1 MLEEVAKRIEPM
13 RMGLWS
19 VAVMGGM
26 TMNVAGQAQGT
37 TNQTVEARRDAL
49 KAALAEEWEYELKES
64 PEMATIFGDY
74 RYNDKLSD
82 GSIRHIRESNDR
94 SKQWLARF
102 AAIDTAGFPEQE
114 ALNKSLMVRN
124 LKEGIEGDDLKTW
137 EMPVNQMNGIH
148 LEAAQFIPILPFNT
162 TKQYDD
168 YLARLKQFPRVFD
181 ETIAVCELGR
191 TDKLMPPKFLLEKVP
206 GQARAIGTPAGE
218 ANVFASPL
226 KKFPAGVSAADQK
239 RLKEQI
245 LAAVDGQVRP
255 AYAKFAD
262 YMEKTYAPAGRTELG
277 MSGLPNGAEL
287 YRFSIRS
294 LTTTD
299 MDPDAIHQLGLSEVA
314 RIEAEQLAIAKKLG
328 GTDLASFRESLK
340 KDPKVF
346 PTSSEDLL
354 NHYRGY
360 IAGMKPKLPELFGL
374 LPKAPVE
381 VVAMESFRDK
391 EGAAADYNTG
401 TPDGKRPGRVNV
413 NTYDWQHR
421 SLLTV
426 ESTAYHE
433 GIPGHHMQLS
443 IAQELP
449 SLPPFR
455 QHAGYTAY
463 VEGWAL
469 YSERLG
475 KEVGF
480 YRDPY
485 SDFGRLN
492 DELLRACRLVL
503 DTGVHSKHWTREM
516 MVDYFHAHSG
526 EDEADV
532 QSETDRYIAWPAQ
545 ALAYKLGQLKITELR
560 ERAKTQLGAKYDVRK
575 FHDEI
580 LDGGALPL
588 DVLDARVQGWIDV
601 QK

>member
-1 MLEEVAKRIEPM
+1 MVLA
-13 RMGLWS
+13 
-19 VAVMGGM
+19 AA
-26 TMNVAGQAQGT
+26 AGIGT
-37 TNQTVEARRDAL
+37 GRGQKSPAQTVDARRDAL
-49 KAALAEEWEYELKES
+49 KQLLAEEWEYELKES
-64 PEMATIFGDY
+64 PEMATMFGDY

-82 GSIRHIRESNDR
+82 TSIKHIRENIEVSR
-94 SKQWLARF
+94 KWRARF
-102 AAIDTAGFPEQE
+102 AAIDTTGFPEQE
-114 ALNKSLMVRN
+114 ALNKSLMIRN
-124 LKEGIEGDDLKTW
+124 IDEGIEGYDLKTW
-137 EMPVNQMNGIH
+137 EMPVNQMSGIH
-148 LEAAQFIPILPFNT
+148 LEIAQFIPILPFKT

-168 YLARLKQFPRVFD
+168 YLARLKQVPRLFD
-181 ETIAVCELGR
+181 ETIAICELGR
-191 TDKLMPPKFLLEKVP
+191 ADKLMPPKFLLEKVP
-206 GQARAIGTPAGE
+206 GQARAISTPAGE

-226 KKFPAGVSAADQK
+226 KNFPADVPAADQK
-239 RLKEQI
+239 RLHDQI
-245 LAAVDGQVRP
+245 VAVIDSQVRP
-255 AYAKFAD
+255 AYAKFAE
-262 YMEKTYAPAGRTELG
+262 YVEKTYAPAGRTDMG
-277 MSGLPNGAEL
+277 MWGLPNGDAL

-294 LTTTD
+294 STTTA
-299 MDPDAIHQLGLSEVA
+299 MDPQAIHDLGMSEVA
-314 RIEAEQLAIAKKLG
+314 RIEAEQLVIAQKLG
-328 GTDLASFRESLK
+328 GKDLASFRESLK
-340 KDPKVF
+340 KDPKAF
-346 PTSSEDLL
+346 PTSAEDLL

-360 IAGMKPKLPELFGL
+360 IAQMKPKLPELFGL

-381 VVAMESFRDK
+381 VVAMEAFRDK

-401 TPDGKRPGRVNV
+401 TPDGSRAGRVNV

-480 YRDPY
+480 YQDPY

-503 DTGVHSKHWTREM
+503 DTGVHYKHWTRQQ
-516 MVDYFHAHSG
+516 MVDFFHAHSG

-532 QSETDRYIAWPAQ
+532 QAETDRYIAWPGQ

-560 ERAKTQLGAKYDVRK
+560 TRAQQQLGVKYDVRK

-588 DVLDARVQGWIDV
+588 DVMDRRVQAWIDA

>member
-1 MLEEVAKRIEPM
+1 M
-13 RMGLWS
+13 
-19 VAVMGGM
+19 
-26 TMNVAGQAQGT
+26 
-37 TNQTVEARRDAL
+37 
-49 KAALAEEWEYELKES
+49 
-64 PEMATIFGDY
+64 
-74 RYNDKLSD
+74 
-82 GSIRHIRESNDR
+82 
-94 SKQWLARF
+94 
-102 AAIDTAGFPEQE
+102 
-114 ALNKSLMVRN
+114 
-124 LKEGIEGDDLKTW
+124 
-137 EMPVNQMNGIH
+137 
-148 LEAAQFIPILPFNT
+148 
-162 TKQYDD
+162 
-168 YLARLKQFPRVFD
+168 
-181 ETIAVCELGR
+181 
-191 TDKLMPPKFLLEKVP
+191 P

-226 KKFPAGVSAADQK
+226 KTFPAGVSAADQK

-245 LAAVDGQVRP
+245 LAAIDGQVRP
-255 AYAKFAD
+255 AYAKFAE
-262 YMEKTYAPAGRTELG
+262 YVEKTYAPAGRTELG
-277 MSGLPNGAEL
+277 MSGLPNGAAL
-287 YRFSIRS
+287 YRFAIKS

-299 MDPDAIHQLGLSEVA
+299 MDPEAIHRLGLSEVA
-314 RIEAEQLAIAKKLG
+314 RIEAEQLAIAKRLG
-328 GTDLASFRESLK
+328 GKDLASFRESLK
-340 KDPKVF
+340 KDPKAF
-346 PTSSEDLL
+346 PASAEDLL

-381 VVAMESFRDK
+381 VVEMEAFRNK

-449 SLPPFR
+449 SLPAFR
-455 QHAGYTAY
+455 QHVGYTAY

-480 YRDPY
+480 YQDPY

-503 DTGVHSKHWTREM
+503 DTGVHSKHWTREQ

-532 QSETDRYIAWPAQ
+532 QSETDRYIAWPGQ

-560 ERAKTQLGAKYDVRK
+560 ERAKAQLGAKYDVRK

-588 DVLDARVQGWIDV
+588 DVLDRRVQGWIDG

>member
-1 MLEEVAKRIEPM
+1 MMAAGMKIAGCVLAMGVVGMSAQVKGGSVEVR
-13 RMGLWS
+13 
-19 VAVMGGM
+19 
-26 TMNVAGQAQGT
+26 
-37 TNQTVEARRDAL
+37 
-49 KAALAEEWEYELKES
+49 KAALDKLLGEEWEYELRES
-64 PEMATIFGDY
+64 PEMATMIGDY

-82 GSIRHIRESNDR
+82 ASLTHIRVSNEESKR
-94 SKQWLARF
+94 WLARF
-102 AAIDTAGFPEQE
+102 EAVDTTGFAEQD
-114 ALNKSLMVRN
+114 ALNKQLMVRN
-124 LKEGIEGDDLKTW
+124 LKEGLEGYALKGY
-137 EMPVNQMNGIH
+137 EMPVNQMSGIH
-148 LEAAQFIPILPFNT
+148 LEMAQFVPLVPFTT

-168 YLARLKQFPRVFD
+168 YLARLRSVPKLLGQTM
-181 ETIAVCELGR
+181 ELCEKGR
-191 TDKLMPPKFLLEKVP
+191 ADGLMPPKFLLEKVP
-206 GQARAIGTPAGE
+206 KQARAIGTPAGAE
-218 ANVFASPL
+218 NVFASPL
-226 KKFPAGVSAADQK
+226 KSFPATVPAADQK
-239 RLKEQI
+239 RLHDAI
-245 LAAVDGQVRP
+245 LVAIDTQVRP

-262 YMEKTYAPAGRTELG
+262 YIEKTYAPAGRAAPG
-277 MSGLPNGAEL
+277 MWSLPNGDAL
-287 YRFSIRS
+287 YRFAIRQQ
-294 LTTTD
+294 TTTE
-299 MDPDAIHQLGLSEVA
+299 MDPQAIHELGLKEVA
-314 RIEAEQLAIAKKLG
+314 RIEAEQLVIAQKLG
-328 GTDLASFRESLK
+328 AKDLPSFRESLK
-340 KDPKVF
+340 TNPKTF
-346 PTSSEDLL
+346 PTSAEDLL

-360 IAGMKPKLPELFGL
+360 IAQMKPKLPELFGL

-381 VVAMESFRDK
+381 VVAMEAFREK
-391 EGAAADYNTG
+391 ESAAADYNTG

-433 GIPGHHMQLS
+433 GVPGHHNQLS

-480 YRDPY
+480 YQDPY

-492 DELLRACRLVL
+492 DELLRATRLVL
-503 DTGVHSKHWTREM
+503 DTGVHYKHWTRVQ
-516 MVDYFHAHSG
+516 MVDFFHAHSG

-532 QSETDRYIAWPAQ
+532 QSETDRYIAWPGQ

-560 ERAKTQLGAKYDVRK
+560 TRAQQQLGAKYDVRK

-588 DVLDARVQGWIDV
+588 DVLDTRVQGWIDS

>member
-1 MLEEVAKRIEPM
+1 MAIFKRVQWTVA
-13 RMGLWS
+13 
-19 VAVMGGM
+19 AVLLGCAYMSSL
-26 TMNVAGQAQGT
+26 QAQNT
-37 TNQTVEARRDAL
+37 APLAARRDAL
-49 KAALAEEWEYELKES
+49 NNLLAEEWEYELKES
-64 PEMATIFGDY
+64 PEMATSIGDY

-82 GSIRHIRESNDR
+82 ASVQHVRESAER
-94 SKQWLARF
+94 SRQWLARF
-102 AAIDTAGFPEQE
+102 EAIDTAGFPEQE
-114 ALNKSLMVRN
+114 RLNQALMVRN
-124 LKEGIEGDDLKTW
+124 LRQGLEGYQLKIW
-137 EMPVNQMNGIH
+137 EMPVSQMSGVH
-148 LEAAQFIPILPFNT
+148 LDIAQFVPILPFNT
-162 TKQYDD
+162 TKQYED
-168 YLARLKQFPRVFD
+168 YLARLKQVPRLF
-181 ETIAVCELGR
+181 EQTMAVCEQGR
-191 TDKLMPPKFLLEKVP
+191 QDKLMPPKFLLEKVP
-206 GQARAIGTPAGE
+206 TQARAIGTPAGE

-226 KKFPAGVSAADQK
+226 KHFPADVSAADQK
-239 RLKEQI
+239 RLHDEI
-245 LAAVDGQVRP
+245 LAVIDTQVRP

-262 YMEKTYAPAGRTELG
+262 YVEKTYAPAGRTSEG
-277 MSGLPNGAEL
+277 IWSLPNGEAL
-287 YRFSIRS
+287 YRYAIKSS
-294 LTTTD
+294 TTTT
-299 MDPDAIHQLGLSEVA
+299 MDPQAIHDLGMSEVA

-328 GTDLASFRESLK
+328 ASDLKSFRESLK
-340 KDPKVF
+340 TNPKTF
-346 PTSSEDLL
+346 PTSAEDLL

-360 IAGMKPKLPELFGL
+360 IAQMKPKLPELFGL
-374 LPKAPVE
+374 LPKAPIE

-401 TPDGKRPGRVNV
+401 TPDGKRPGRVNI
-413 NTYDWQHR
+413 NTYDWPHR
-421 SLLTV
+421 SLLTA

-480 YRDPY
+480 YQDPY

-503 DTGVHSKHWTREM
+503 DTGAHYKHWTRQQ

-532 QSETDRYIAWPAQ
+532 QAETDRYIAWPAQ

-560 ERAKTQLGAKYDVRK
+560 TRAQTQLGAKYDVRK

-588 DVLDARVQGWIDV
+588 DTMDARVQAWIDA

>member
-1 MLEEVAKRIEPM
+1 
-13 RMGLWS
+13 
-19 VAVMGGM
+19 
-26 TMNVAGQAQGT
+26 
-37 TNQTVEARRDAL
+37 
-49 KAALAEEWEYELKES
+49 
-64 PEMATIFGDY
+64 MATMYGDL

-82 GSIRHIRESNDR
+82 ASYAHARVR
-94 SKQWLARF
+94 LADTRRF
-102 AAIDTAGFPEQE
+102 LTRFEAIDTTGFPEQE
-114 ALNKSLMVRN
+114 SLNKSLMIRN
-124 LKEGIEGDDLKTW
+124 LKESIEGFDLKTY
-137 EMPVNQMNGIH
+137 EMPVNQMSGVH
-148 LEAAQFIPILPFNT
+148 LDIAQFVPLIPFT
-162 TKQYDD
+162 TTRQYDD
-168 YLARLKQFPRVFD
+168 YLSRLKGVPKLFTDTMQL
-181 ETIAVCELGR
+181 CEMGR
-191 TDKLMPPKFLLEKVP
+191 KDGMMPPRFLLEKVP
-206 GQARAIGTPAGE
+206 GQARSIGTSAGD
-218 ANVFASPL
+218 ASVFAAPL
-226 KKFPAGVSAADQK
+226 KKFPASVSAADQK
-239 RLKEQI
+239 RLHGQI
-245 LAAVDGQVRP
+245 LAAIDTQVRP

-262 YMEKTYAPAGRTELG
+262 YVEKTYAPAGRRDEG
-277 MSGLPNGAEL
+277 IWSLPNGDAL
-287 YRFSIRS
+287 YRFAIRS
-294 LTTTD
+294 STTTS
-299 MDPDAIHQLGLSEVA
+299 MDPQAIHDLGLREVA
-314 RIEAEQLAIAKKLG
+314 RIEAEQLAIAQKLG
-328 GTDLASFRESLK
+328 GKDLTSFRESLK
-340 KDPKVF
+340 TNPKTF
-346 PTSSEDLL
+346 PASADDLL
-354 NHYRGY
+354 GHYRGY
-360 IAGMKPKLPELFGL
+360 IAQMKPKLPELFGL

-381 VVAMESFRDK
+381 VIAMEAFREK
-391 EGAAADYNTG
+391 EAAAADYNTG
-401 TPDGKRPGRVNV
+401 TPDGSRPGRVNI

-480 YRDPY
+480 YQDPY

-503 DTGVHSKHWTREM
+503 DTGVHSKHWTRRQ
-516 MVDYFHAHSG
+516 MVDFFHAHSG

-532 QSETDRYIAWPAQ
+532 QSETDRYIAWPGQ

-560 ERAKTQLGAKYDVRK
+560 ERARQQLGATYDVRK

-588 DVLDARVQGWIDV
+588 DVMDARVQGWINA
-601 QK
+601 QKIKNE

>member
-1 MLEEVAKRIEPM
+1 MSSL
-13 RMGLWS
+13 
-19 VAVMGGM
+19 
-26 TMNVAGQAQGT
+26 QAQGAAPLA
-37 TNQTVEARRDAL
+37 ARRDAL
-49 KAALAEEWEYELKES
+49 NKLLAEEWEYELKEA
-64 PEMATIFGDY
+64 PEMATSIGDY

-82 GSIRHIRESNDR
+82 ASLQHVRESAER
-94 SKQWLARF
+94 SRQWLSRF
-102 AAIDTAGFPEQE
+102 EAIDTTGFPEQE
-114 ALNKSLMVRN
+114 RLNQELMTRN
-124 LKEGIEGDDLKTW
+124 LREGLKGYQLKVW
-137 EMPVNQMNGIH
+137 EMPVSQMSGVH
-148 LEAAQFIPILPFNT
+148 LDIAQFVPVIPFNT
-162 TKQYDD
+162 TRQYED
-168 YLARLKQFPRVFD
+168 YLARLKQVPRLF
-181 ETIAVCELGR
+181 EQTMEICEQGR
-191 TDKLMPPKFLLEKVP
+191 KDKLMPPKFLLEKVP
-206 GQARAIGTPAGE
+206 TQARAIGTPAGE
-218 ANVFASPL
+218 ANVFASPM
-226 KKFPAGVSAADQK
+226 KHFPTDVSAADQK
-239 RLKEQI
+239 RLHDEI
-245 LAAVDGQVRP
+245 LAVIDSQVRP

-262 YMEKTYAPAGRTELG
+262 YVQKTYAPAGRTSEGLW
-277 MSGLPNGAEL
+277 SLPNGDAL
-287 YRFSIRS
+287 YRYAIQSS
-294 LTTTD
+294 TTTT
-299 MDPDAIHQLGLSEVA
+299 MDPQAIHDLGLREVA
-314 RIEAEQLAIAKKLG
+314 RIEAEQLAIAKKFG
-328 GTDLASFRESLK
+328 AGDLQSFRESLK
-340 KDPKVF
+340 TNPKTY
-346 PTSSEDLL
+346 PTSAEDLL

-360 IAGMKPKLPELFGL
+360 IAQMKPKLPELFGL
-374 LPKAPVE
+374 LPKAPIE

-391 EGAAADYNTG
+391 EGAAADYNPG
-401 TPDGKRPGRVNV
+401 TPDGKRPGRVNI

-421 SLLTV
+421 SLLTA

-475 KEVGF
+475 KEIGF
-480 YRDPY
+480 YQDPY

-503 DTGVHSKHWTREM
+503 DTGVHYKHWTRQQ

-532 QSETDRYIAWPAQ
+532 QAETDRYIAWPAQ

-560 ERAKTQLGAKYDVRK
+560 TRAETQLGAKYDVKK

-588 DVLDARVQGWIDV
+588 DTMDARVQAWMDG

>member
-1 MLEEVAKRIEPM
+1 
-13 RMGLWS
+13 
-19 VAVMGGM
+19 MGG
-26 TMNVAGQAQGT
+26 VVHAQGSAASLET
-37 TNQTVEARRDAL
+37 RRDAL
-49 KAALAEEWEYELKES
+49 KNLLAEDWEYELKES
-64 PEMATIFGDY
+64 PEMATMFGDY

-82 GSIRHIRESNDR
+82 TSLKHIRETNEKN
-94 SKQWLARF
+94 KQWLARF
-102 AAIDTAGFPEQE
+102 EAIDTTGFPEQE
-114 ALNKSLMVRN
+114 ALNQALMVRN
-124 LKEGIEGDDLKTW
+124 LKEGIQSFDLKLW
-137 EMPVNQMNGIH
+137 EMPVNQMSGIH
-148 LEAAQFIPILPFNT
+148 LDIAQFVPILPFKT

-168 YLARLKQFPRVFD
+168 YLARLKQVPRLFD
-181 ETIAVCELGR
+181 ETIAVCEQGR
-191 TDKLMPPKFLLEKVP
+191 ADKLMPPKFLLEKVP
-206 GQARAIGTPAGE
+206 GQARDVGTPAGE
-218 ANVFASPL
+218 ENVFASPL
-226 KKFPAGVSAADQK
+226 KSFPAGVSPADQK
-239 RLKEQI
+239 RLHDSI
-245 LAAVDGQVRP
+245 IAVIDQQVRP

-262 YMEKTYAPAGRTELG
+262 YIEKTYAPAGRTEEGLW
-277 MSGLPNGAEL
+277 SLPNGDAL
-287 YRFSIRS
+287 YRLAIHTN
-294 LTTTD
+294 TTTS
-299 MDPDAIHQLGLSEVA
+299 MDPQAIHDLGLKEVA
-314 RIEAEQLAIAKKLG
+314 RIEAEQLAIAQKLG
-328 GTDLASFRESLK
+328 GKDLASFRESLK
-340 KDPKVF
+340 TNPKAF
-346 PTSSEDLL
+346 PTSAEDLL
-354 NHYRGY
+354 DHYRKY
-360 IAGMKPKLPELFGL
+360 IAQMRPKLPQLFGL
-374 LPKAPVE
+374 LPKAPVD

-391 EGAAADYNTG
+391 AGAAADYNTG
-401 TPDGKRPGRVNV
+401 TPDGSRPGRVNV
-413 NTYDWQHR
+413 NTYDWKHR

-480 YRDPY
+480 YQDPL

-503 DTGVHSKHWTREM
+503 DTGVHYKHWNRQQ

-532 QSETDRYIAWPAQ
+532 QAETDRYIAWPGQ

-560 ERAKTQLGAKYDVRK
+560 SRAQQQLGPRYDVRK

-588 DVLDARVQGWIDV
+588 DVMDQRVQHWIDS

>member
-1 MLEEVAKRIEPM
+1 MSPAF
-13 RMGLWS
+13 
-19 VAVMGGM
+19 
-26 TMNVAGQAQGT
+26 
-37 TNQTVEARRDAL
+37 RRTAL
-49 KAALAEEWEYELKES
+49 AALFLAGGLLASRALVAQSASVDTRRAALNKLLDEEWQYELKES
-64 PEMATIFGDY
+64 PEMATMFGDY

-82 GSIRHIRESNDR
+82 SSYAHARVR
-94 SKQWLARF
+94 LADAKRF
-102 AAIDTAGFPEQE
+102 LTRFEAVDTAGFPEQE
-114 ALNKSLMVRN
+114 SLNKSLMVRN
-124 LKEGIEGDDLKTW
+124 LKENIEGFDLKLY
-137 EMPVNQMNGIH
+137 EMPVNQMSGIH
-148 LEAAQFIPILPFNT
+148 LEIAQFVPLIPFTT

-168 YLARLKQFPRVFD
+168 YLARLKGVPQLFTD
-181 ETIAVCELGR
+181 TIQLCEMGR
-191 TDKLMPPKFLLEKVP
+191 KDGMMPPRFLLEKVP
-206 GQARAIGTPAGE
+206 GQSRAISTPAGE
-218 ANVFASPL
+218 ASVFAAPL

-239 RLKEQI
+239 RLHDQI
-245 LAAVDGQVRP
+245 LAAIDTQVRP

-262 YMEKTYAPAGRTELG
+262 YVEKTYAPAGRKDEG
-277 MSGLPNGAEL
+277 IWSLPNGDAL
-287 YRFSIRS
+287 YRFAIRS
-294 LTTTD
+294 STTTN
-299 MDPDAIHQLGLSEVA
+299 MDPQAIHDLGMREVA
-314 RIEAEQLAIAKKLG
+314 RIEAEQLAIVQKLG
-328 GTDLASFRESLK
+328 GKDLASFRESLK
-340 KDPKVF
+340 TNPKAF
-346 PTSSEDLL
+346 PTSAEDLL
-354 NHYRGY
+354 GHYRGY
-360 IAGMKPKLPELFGL
+360 IAQMKPKLPELFGL

-381 VVAMESFRDK
+381 VIAMEAFREK
-391 EGAAADYNTG
+391 EAAAADYNTG
-401 TPDGKRPGRVNV
+401 TPDGSRPGRVNI

-480 YRDPY
+480 YQDPL

-503 DTGVHSKHWTREM
+503 DTGVHYKHWTRQQ
-516 MVDYFHAHSG
+516 MVDFFHAHSG

-532 QSETDRYIAWPAQ
+532 QSETDRYIAWPGQ

-560 ERAKTQLGAKYDVRK
+560 ERAKQQLGTKYDVRK

-588 DVLDARVQGWIDV
+588 DVMDARVQGWIDK